1 MTAEIGILNKN
12 GVVLASDSAVTL
24 SDGKNSKVFNSARKL
39 FTLSKEHSVGIMIY
53 GNASFMEVPW
63 EVILNEFKQTIG
75 KGVLD
80 NTAQYVDELIRFLIN
95 FKHTQVEDLLINYIV
110 RSARSIL
117 DNIAYQSQET
127 ADLRASN
134 GETITLDSFNKILL
148 DNINNFSLEI
158 SKIEIEHHFE
168 FFEAEL
174 NLLKSIVEDFFKT
187 FPHTDGEVDVIA
199 KSLYKA
205 IFTGYDSSNV
215 TGLVIAGYGKE
226 EIFPSIRQVELYGIF
241 SQRLIWKVI
250 NESEINH
257 NKTCHIIPFAQSEMV
272 ETIMNGIDPNLNIF
286 IAEQLSSV
294 LDKNGLGEETEKI
307 FENIS
312 SIQRKSYIN
321 PIIDLIGMQP
331 LNEMA
336 STAKTFIELT
346 SFKRKIV
353 NTLETVGGPVD
364 VLAISKGEGPIW
376 IDRKYYFDIDKNL
389 DYRMRKES

>member
-158 SKIEIEHHFE
+158 SKIEIER
-168 FFEAEL
+168 
-174 NLLKSIVEDFFKT
+174 
-187 FPHTDGEVDVIA
+187 
-199 KSLYKA
+199 YC
-205 IFTGYDSSNV
+205 
-215 TGLVIAGYGKE
+215 
-226 EIFPSIRQVELYGIF
+226 Q
-241 SQRLIWKVI
+241 
-250 NESEINH
+250 
-257 NKTCHIIPFAQSEMV
+257 
-272 ETIMNGIDPNLNIF
+272 
-286 IAEQLSSV
+286 
-294 LDKNGLGEETEKI
+294 
-307 FENIS
+307 
-312 SIQRKSYIN
+312 
-321 PIIDLIGMQP
+321 
-331 LNEMA
+331 
-336 STAKTFIELT
+336 
-346 SFKRKIV
+346 
-353 NTLETVGGPVD
+353 
-364 VLAISKGEGPIW
+364 
-376 IDRKYYFDIDKNL
+376 
-389 DYRMRKES
+389 

>member
-272 ETIMNGIDPNLNIF
+272 ETIMNGIDPNLNMGT
-286 IAEQLSSV
+286 S
-294 LDKNGLGEETEKI
+294 KN
-307 FENIS
+307 FS
-312 SIQRKSYIN
+312 
-321 PIIDLIGMQP
+321 
-331 LNEMA
+331 
-336 STAKTFIELT
+336 
-346 SFKRKIV
+346 
-353 NTLETVGGPVD
+353 
-364 VLAISKGEGPIW
+364 
-376 IDRKYYFDIDKNL
+376 KNL
-389 DYRMRKES
+389 

>member
-241 SQRLIWKVI
+241 SQR
-250 NESEINH
+250 
-257 NKTCHIIPFAQSEMV
+257 
-272 ETIMNGIDPNLNIF
+272 
-286 IAEQLSSV
+286 
-294 LDKNGLGEETEKI
+294 
-307 FENIS
+307 
-312 SIQRKSYIN
+312 
-321 PIIDLIGMQP
+321 
-331 LNEMA
+331 
-336 STAKTFIELT
+336 
-346 SFKRKIV
+346 
-353 NTLETVGGPVD
+353 
-364 VLAISKGEGPIW
+364 
-376 IDRKYYFDIDKNL
+376 
-389 DYRMRKES
+389 